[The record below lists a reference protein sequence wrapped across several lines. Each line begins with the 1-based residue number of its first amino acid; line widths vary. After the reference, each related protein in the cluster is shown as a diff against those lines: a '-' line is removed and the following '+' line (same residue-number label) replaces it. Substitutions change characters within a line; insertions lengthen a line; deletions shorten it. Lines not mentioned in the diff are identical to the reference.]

1 MSDGPDARSPKA
13 SPFDRDTINFYE
25 SNAASYSAA
34 RPDEVT
40 PELVTFLPNLMP
52 GSRILELGC
61 GSGRDAAEME
71 RWGFEIDATDGTPAM
86 AALASERLGRTVRVL
101 RFDDL
106 DAQESY
112 DAVVACASLLHVPRM
127 VLPAI
132 LTRVWK
138 ALKPGG
144 WHFASYKTAA
154 AEGRDEHQRYYN
166 YLDRQ
171 DAERIYGE
179 TGTWASIRCDE
190 YDGVGYF
197 SASARWLTVTA
208 QK

>member
-1 MSDGPDARSPKA
+1 MSDGSDPPSPTP
-13 SPFDRDTINFYE
+13 SPFDQDTINFYD
-25 SNAASYSAA
+25 SNAVSYSAA

-40 PELVTFLPNLMP
+40 PELVAFLSNLSP

-61 GSGRDAAEME
+61 GSGCDAAEMA
-71 RWGFEIDATDGTPAM
+71 RRGFEIDATDGTPAM
-86 AALASERLGRTVRVL
+86 AALASERLGRAVRVL

-112 DAVVACASLLHVPRM
+112 DAVVACASLLHVPLLA
-127 VLPAI
+127 LPAI

-144 WHFASYKTAA
+144 WHFASYKTAG
-154 AEGRDEHQRYYN
+154 AEGRDKHQRYYN
-166 YLDRQ
+166 YLERQ

-179 TGTWASIRCDE
+179 TGIWASIMCDE
-190 YDGVGYF
+190 YDGVGHF
-197 SASARWLTVTA
+197 SEPARWLTVTA